1 MAFFGLF
8 QSTEDRELD
17 SKLRFRQA
25 KLRIQK
31 FLQQC
36 ERNADQYYGL
46 AKQAYKLGDDEQFRQ
61 LTGGYLQSQQT
72 QKRWKQYLLKLNT
85 LDMRRN
91 EVAATSDFL
100 SGMNELTGSILR
112 GASTEDIRRMQ
123 LDLSKAI
130 EKSSMQ
136 EEMLSLVMDATST
149 QLDGTDMLDDS
160 ALAQLTAGL
169 DATANRNGQLKSQ
182 NQPVRRVP
190 NGDRNQHHT
199 DADFD
204 LRIEQAM
211 TELQTA
217 GRNA

>member
-8 QSTEDRELD
+8 QSNEDRELE
-17 SKLRFRQA
+17 SKLHFRQA

-36 ERNADQYYGL
+36 QRNADQYFGL

-61 LTGGYLQSQQT
+61 LAGGYLTARQAIN
-72 QKRWKQYLLKLNT
+72 RWERYLLKLNSME
-85 LDMRRN
+85 MRRS

-149 QLDGTDMLDDS
+149 QIDGSDVLDDS
-160 ALAQLTAGL
+160 VLTQLTAGL
-169 DATANRNGQLKSQ
+169 EAASQPGRHPAQRLRNDTPASGS
-182 NQPVRRVP
+182 
-190 NGDRNQHHT
+190 T
-199 DADFD
+199 DSDFD
-204 LRIEQAM
+204 LKIEQAM
-211 TELQTA
+211 SELQTA
-217 GRNA
+217 GRSV